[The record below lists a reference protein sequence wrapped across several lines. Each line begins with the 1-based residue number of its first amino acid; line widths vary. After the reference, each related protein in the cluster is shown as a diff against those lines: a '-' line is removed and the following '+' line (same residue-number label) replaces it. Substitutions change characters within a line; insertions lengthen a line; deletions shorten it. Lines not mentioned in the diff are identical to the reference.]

1 MKKILTVL
9 LSFILATSILA
20 DDFRGLDWGSG
31 YKDIKKTEKSK
42 KITKRNNVENYNNYQ
57 WNQEI
62 YTLKDQLKSA
72 GTFDVQYTLLKDKL
86 IKGSY
91 SQEIKKGDLKNY
103 TKIKKILNKKYG
115 DSQNRYKTSF
125 YEYDGKKEVR
135 QAKEFISWYKNDTKI
150 ELELINNEEF
160 RINYYTQDKKLL
172 EFIKETGL
180 EKQRKEEKE
189 LMKDSEYIEKFL

>member
-9 LSFILATSILA
+9 LSVILATSILA
-20 DDFRGLDWGSG
+20 DDFRGVDWGSG

-72 GTFDVQYTLLKDKL
+72 GTFDVQYTLLKDRL

-115 DSQNRYKTSF
+115 DSRNRYKTSF

-135 QAKEFISWYKNDTKI
+135 QTKEFISWYKNDTKI